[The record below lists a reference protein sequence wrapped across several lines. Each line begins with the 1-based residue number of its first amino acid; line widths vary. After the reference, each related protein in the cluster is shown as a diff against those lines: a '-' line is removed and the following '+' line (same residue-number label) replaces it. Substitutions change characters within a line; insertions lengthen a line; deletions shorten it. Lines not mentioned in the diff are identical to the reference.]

1 MGFISPVATDASG
14 NVTSGAT
21 QSLGK
26 DDFLEL
32 LVTKL
37 QYQDPLEPM
46 ADEDFIA
53 QLAQFSSLE
62 QMNNIAS
69 GISEANEWDY
79 LMMQSLNNTLATNL
93 LGRDIQTDL
102 DGVYFNGED
111 DAKMNFTNDR
121 YATEIEINIKNAS
134 GDIIRTLTMQEVAE
148 GAQTIYWDGKDNLGN
163 KVAEGYYEV
172 SATGM
177 DADGVSYTPPVKMV
191 ARVTSITY
199 KNGAAY
205 LNAGGV
211 EIALGDIVTVGEAGS
226 LVVDDEEG

>member
-14 NVTSGAT
+14 NIASGSS
-21 QSLGK
+21 QILGK

-121 YATEIEINIKNAS
+121 YATEIEINIKNAG
-134 GDIIRTLTMQEVAE
+134 GDIIRTITMEDVVE

-163 KVAEGYYEV
+163 KVDEGYYEV
-172 SATGM
+172 NAAGI

-226 LVVDDEEG
+226 LVVDEDEG